1 MPKGLGDQ
9 FDRLYRRA
17 DRLTGGVLGII
28 RDAFRRFGNA
38 GGAQAAA
45 GMAYYAVFS
54 LFPLLLAF
62 IAGGTFVLNLDQ
74 AAVRE
79 RVLNLISQAIPVSR
93 DLIARNIQQVLQARG
108 TVGVIG
114 LVGALWSGSG
124 VFTILSTHIN
134 RAWPE
139 AERRGFLQQRLVAF
153 GMVGTLAI
161 LLVLSVLASAALGV
175 LPAFHVPVLQRFLTD
190 TTLWRVVTSVVPWLL
205 ILVLFL
211 GLYRLVPDIKVP
223 WSSALW
229 SALVASVFWELAA
242 KGFSFYVRSGLANYD
257 VVYGSLGTVLAL
269 MFWAYLAS
277 WIAIFGAYL
286 GVAIAHREGSSKE

>member
-1 MPKGLGDQ
+1 MPGGLGD
-9 FDRLYRRA
+9 RLNKLYRRA
-17 DRLTGGVLGII
+17 NRLTGGVLGII
-28 RDAFRRFGNA
+28 RDAFSRFGDA
-38 GGAQAAA
+38 GGSQAAA

-54 LFPLLLAF
+54 LFPLLLAL
-62 IAGGTFVLNLDQ
+62 IAGGTYVLNLDQ
-74 AAVRE
+74 ASVRA
-79 RVLNLISQAIPVSR
+79 RVLNLIAQAIPVSR
-93 DLIARNIQQVLQARG
+93 DLISRNIQQVLQARG
-108 TVGVIG
+108 AVGIVG

-139 AERRGFLQQRLVAF
+139 SHRRGFVRQRLVAF

-161 LLVLSVLASAALGV
+161 LLVLSVLASAVLGL
-175 LPAFHVPVLQRFLTD
+175 LPSFQIPILQRFFANEL
-190 TTLWRVVTSVVPWLL
+190 LWRIVTSIVPWLL
-205 ILVLFL
+205 ILALFL
-211 GLYRLVPDIKVP
+211 GLYRWVPAAKVGWRP
-223 WSSALW
+223 AFW

-257 VVYGSLGTVLAL
+257 VVYGSLGAVVAL

-286 GVAIAHREGSSKE
+286 GVAIGHRERSTEE

>member
-1 MPKGLGDQ
+1 MPNGLGDR
-9 FDRLYRRA
+9 FSKVYRRL
-17 DRLTGGVLGII
+17 DRLTGGALGII
-28 RDAFRRFGNA
+28 RDAFRRFGA
-38 GGAQAAA
+38 GGGAQAAA
-45 GMAYYAVFS
+45 GMAYYTVFS
-54 LFPLLLAF
+54 LFPLLLAL
-62 IAGGTFVLNLDQ
+62 IAGGTYVLNLDQ
-74 AAVRE
+74 ASVRT

-108 TVGVIG
+108 AVGIIG

-139 AERRGFLQQRLVAF
+139 SERRGFIKQRLVAF
-153 GMVGTLAI
+153 GMVGTLAV
-161 LLVLSVLASAALGV
+161 LLVLSGLASAALGL
-175 LPAFHVPVLQRFLTD
+175 LPEFHIPVLQRFLSD
-190 TTLWRVVTSVVPWLL
+190 AALWRIVTSVVPWLL
-205 ILVLFL
+205 IMALFL
-211 GLYRLVPDIKVP
+211 GLYRWVPEAKVP
-223 WSSALW
+223 WASALW

-257 VVYGSLGTVLAL
+257 VVYGSLGAVVAL

-286 GVAIAHREGSSKE
+286 GVAIAHRQGAEEV